1 MHTEIATIRQLTEAA
16 ARRRAF
22 LQGFAVCAFAFA
34 TGSVAVASPAQS
46 PTPPESYLHITLNE
60 TEVLNLNALGE
71 MLLPGAAQAG
81 MSRYIDTQLASD
93 EPLLLLK
100 YVDFPGS
107 LTAFYRGGLGAL
119 EQCSQRLHQRAF
131 HALAGQEQSSLLQS
145 LLQQQL
151 PEWQGPP
158 GPLFYF
164 VLRNDALDV
173 CYGTEAG
180 FAQLGVPYM
189 AHIAPERPW

>member
-1 MHTEIATIRQLTEAA
+1 MHTEIAAIHQLTEAA

-22 LQGFAVCAFAFA
+22 LQGLAVGTLAFAS
-34 TGSVAVASPAQS
+34 GSVAIAGPAESPE
-46 PTPPESYLHITLNE
+46 PYRHVTLNE
-60 TEVLNLNALGE
+60 TEVLNVNAFGE
-71 MLLPGAAQAG
+71 VLLPGAARAG
-81 MSRYIDTQLASD
+81 LSRYIDAQLASD

-100 YVDFPGS
+100 YVDFPAS
-107 LTAFYRGGLGAL
+107 LTAFYREGLGAL
-119 EQCSQRLHQRAF
+119 EACSQRLHQRAF
-131 HALAGQEQSSLLQS
+131 HALAGQEQSLLLQS

-151 PEWQGPP
+151 PDWKGPP

-164 VLRNDALDV
+164 VLRSDALDV

-189 AHIAPERPW
+189 AHIVPERPW